1 MTIQEKINKKIEIAE
16 KRILE
21 LTKSNNLVRLDDKD
35 RYLLSKFYQIKSE
48 NRLKTAKLIFN
59 ASKEN
64 KDDYRDYAE
73 VVAASYY
80 AMYYIIHSFLAL
92 KYKTKLKEL
101 VRGVHAIT
109 EHVILYYLVK
119 TKKLAQHLYEEY
131 LSALKTTAQINKL
144 SPEDFQEQAFGY
156 AEKYDKVRSDRETF
170 TYNVTPSIEEF
181 HAKQAIDTAEEFIST
196 VKGVME

>member
-64 KDDYRDYAE
+64 KDDYRDYA
-73 VVAASYY
+73 
-80 AMYYIIHSFLAL
+80 
-92 KYKTKLKEL
+92 
-101 VRGVHAIT
+101 
-109 EHVILYYLVK
+109 
-119 TKKLAQHLYEEY
+119 
-131 LSALKTTAQINKL
+131 
-144 SPEDFQEQAFGY
+144 
-156 AEKYDKVRSDRETF
+156 
-170 TYNVTPSIEEF
+170 
-181 HAKQAIDTAEEFIST
+181 
-196 VKGVME
+196 